1 MLAQK
6 ARYAHISSMPK
17 REPKRAGSVKRTR
30 RPATTYHTAAIEA
43 EAASSALACS
53 RVGCT
58 EHGEYRAP
66 VTPDSTD
73 DHYWFC
79 LEHVREY
86 NKAWN
91 YCAGRSDEEIES
103 MIRNNVVGERPTW
116 PLGQLGGK
124 FSKSRLNSFKD
135 GFGLFEDEK
144 AAEEAVRAAGR
155 ERARRRRESAPKEA
169 KKERAALDIMELTP
183 PLTLEGLKTRYK
195 ELVKRHHPDAN
206 GGDKEA
212 EERLKLVNQAYA
224 TLKQSIGV

>member
-1 MLAQK
+1 VLAQK
-6 ARYAHISSMPK
+6 ARYAHISGMPK
-17 REPKRAGSVKRTR
+17 REPKRAASVKRTR

-103 MIRNNVVGERPTW
+103 MIRDNVVGERPTW

-124 FSKSRLNSFKD
+124 FSTVSKIALAYSRMKKRLKKL
-135 GFGLFEDEK
+135 FGLRAGSVPAD
-144 AAEEAVRAAGR
+144 AANL
-155 ERARRRRESAPKEA
+155 PQ
-169 KKERAALDIMELTP
+169 
-183 PLTLEGLKTRYK
+183 
-195 ELVKRHHPDAN
+195 KRPR
-206 GGDKEA
+206 KS
-212 EERLKLVNQAYA
+212 VQP
-224 TLKQSIGV
+224 SILWN